1 MMDGQIRTAAIGE
14 RSAAAMR
21 MWGALA
27 LLVVSGLL
35 NYVDRS
41 NLSIGATDIQNE
53 LHLTNYQL
61 GLLLSAFFWTYA
73 LSQLL
78 YIAGWLADRLNVC
91 WVLAGGVALWS
102 IATGACGLA
111 TSLAL
116 LFALR
121 LLLGAGESIAYP
133 SYSRIIVN
141 CFEEHRRGFANAAID
156 AGTKTG
162 PAIGALLGGFLIP
175 RLGWRVFFI
184 VLGIA
189 GLAWTMAWIFSMPK
203 SPRLASG
210 TRAELNLGEILR
222 EPALWWTSL
231 GLFCSNYYW
240 YFLITW
246 LPPYLERERHF
257 PKTKMAVFSA
267 LSYAA
272 IAVSSVASGWLS
284 DRWIERGAS
293 PTRVRKT
300 FAGCGL
306 GFAAVLLPVQIVD
319 DAAAAMALLILA
331 CVCFGMY
338 TSNVFAISQTLA
350 GPAAAGRWTGIQNG
364 IANFAGVSA
373 PWFTGWVVQ
382 ETGSFFFP
390 FLAATAAVAI
400 SACAYLFGVP
410 RIAPVKF
417 AQR

>member
-1 MMDGQIRTAAIGE
+1 MTAA
-14 RSAAAMR
+14 RP
-21 MWGALA
+21 WTALV
-27 LLVVSGLL
+27 LLVLSGLL
-35 NYVDRS
+35 NYIDRS
-41 NLSIGATDIQNE
+41 NLSIGATDVQNE
-53 LHLTNYQL
+53 LHLDNTQL

-73 LSQLL
+73 LSQIL
-78 YIAGWLADRLNVC
+78 YVAGWLVDRLNVC

-102 IATGACGLA
+102 FATGACGLA
-111 TSLAL
+111 TSLVV
-116 LFALR
+116 LFTLR
-121 LLLGAGESIAYP
+121 LLLGAGESVAYP
-133 SYSRIIVN
+133 AYSRIIVN
-141 CFEEHRRGFANAAID
+141 CFDERHRGFSNGAID

-162 PAIGALLGGFLIP
+162 PAIGALLGGLLIP
-175 RLGWRVFFI
+175 RFGWRIFFV

-189 GLAWTMAWIFSMPK
+189 GLAWAAAWIVAMPK
-203 SPRLASG
+203 SPKLRSG
-210 TRAELNLGEILR
+210 VRAELHFRKLLR
-222 EPALWWTSL
+222 QPTLWWTAL
-231 GLFCSNYYW
+231 GLFCSNYFW

-257 PKTKMAVFSA
+257 PKQKMAVFSA

-293 PTRVRKT
+293 PTLVRKT

-306 GFAAVLLPVQIVD
+306 GFSSILLAVQILDDATAAMIVLL
-319 DAAAAMALLILA
+319 AA

-364 IANFAGVSA
+364 FANFAGIAA
-373 PWFTGWVVQ
+373 PWFTGWVTQ
-382 ETGSFFFP
+382 HTGSFFYA

-400 SACAYLFGVP
+400 SACAYLFGVGP
-410 RIAPVKF
+410 IQPVNF
-417 AQR
+417 DDNILD